1 MPLIKKLRTSTKKNI
16 KRKSV
21 KRKSVKRKSVKRKSV
36 KRKSVKRKSVK
47 RKSASK
53 DQSKVKE
60 CIKRKRRSRV
70 IRRSPKCS
78 IDKCYSAWRR
88 ATKC

>member
-1 MPLIKKLRTSTKKNI
+1 MPLTKKLRTSTKKRSTKNLRTSTKKNI

-21 KRKSVKRKSVKRKSV
+21 KRKSVKRKST
-36 KRKSVKRKSVK
+36 
-47 RKSASK
+47 SK
-53 DQSKVKE
+53 DRSKVKE

>member
-1 MPLIKKLRTSTKKNI
+1 MPLTKKLSTSVKKNTKRRSI
-16 KRKSV
+16 KRKSI
-21 KRKSVKRKSVKRKSV
+21 KRMSAKRM
-36 KRKSVKRKSVK
+36 
-47 RKSASK
+47 SK
-53 DQSKVKE
+53 DQLKVKE

-70 IRRSPKCS
+70 LRRSPKCS

>member
-1 MPLIKKLRTSTKKNI
+1 MPLTKKLSTSVKKNTKRRSI
-16 KRKSV
+16 KRKSI
-21 KRKSVKRKSVKRKSV
+21 KRMSAKRMSAKRM
-36 KRKSVKRKSVK
+36 
-47 RKSASK
+47 SK
-53 DQSKVKE
+53 DQLKVKE

-70 IRRSPKCS
+70 LRRSPKCS